1 MNVLIID
8 DQEESVKGI
17 KDFCEEKSWD
27 VKVINFDNVYE
38 QIVKV
43 NPDIIIL
50 DWREDADNM
59 DVGSD
64 ILDNIWM
71 NGFRPTVVFSANA
84 PVISIED
91 KLSKSKL
98 LKLIPKGDEEP
109 VIEYLKKNE
118 KFVTAL
124 SDYRTEIGN
133 AMIDV
138 LNAVPVFHKEDYPG
152 DDVVKY
158 ILSKRTASFFDVQ
171 YGESLAPA
179 WVQYTYPPIV
189 GSLCVCDILRSV
201 SKDKNYSI
209 KGDPAEYKLVLTPSC
224 DMVPG
229 RAKVSHVLCASCF
242 GKEKFH
248 NIPLIAE
255 PKDKNVDKVGNNL
268 NLGYNNQQ
276 FNLVALPGFSDVLPY
291 MTADLKVIELVDLS
305 KIALSE
311 DQIDE
316 ETEYVRVVTIESP
329 FREQIVWAHMQN
341 SCRPGVPERNT
352 RLWAKEILTL

>member
-17 KDFCEEKSWD
+17 KDFCEEKAWN
-27 VKVINFDNVYE
+27 VNVIDFENVYE
-38 QIVKV
+38 QIVKL
-43 NPDIIIL
+43 NPDIIVL
-50 DWREDADNM
+50 DWSEDADQT

-84 PVISIED
+84 HVISIDD

-109 VIEYLKKNE
+109 VIEYLTENE
-118 KFVTAL
+118 NFVTAL
-124 SDYRTEIGN
+124 SDYRSEIGS
-133 AMIDV
+133 AIIDV

-158 ILSKRTASFFDVQ
+158 ILSKRTAAFFDVQ
-171 YGESLAPA
+171 YSESLAPA

-189 GSLCVCDILRSV
+189 ESLCVCDILRVV
-201 SKDKNYSI
+201 SKDKDYSI
-209 KGDPAEYKLVLTPSC
+209 KGNPEEYKLVLTPSC

-229 RAKVSHVLCASCF
+229 RAKVTHVLCASCF
-242 GKEKFH
+242 NKDKFH
-248 NIPLIAE
+248 NIQLVAE
-255 PKDKNVDKVGNNL
+255 PKERNVDKVSNSL

-276 FNLVALPGFSDVLPY
+276 FNLVALPGFSNILPY
-291 MTADLKVIELVDLS
+291 MTANLKIIELIDLS
-305 KIALSE
+305 KIALSVE
-311 DQIDE
+311 RISE

-352 RLWAKEILTL
+352 KLWAKEILTL

>member
-8 DQEESVKGI
+8 DQQESVKGI
-17 KDFCEEKSWD
+17 KDFCEEKTWN
-27 VKVINFDNVYE
+27 VNVINFENVYE
-38 QIVKV
+38 QIVKF
-43 NPDIIIL
+43 NPDIIVL
-50 DWREDADNM
+50 DWREDADQM
-59 DVGSD
+59 DVGGD

-84 PVISIED
+84 PVISIDD

-109 VIEYLKKNE
+109 VIEYLVENE

-124 SDYRTEIGN
+124 SDYRSEIGS
-133 AMIDV
+133 AIIDV

-158 ILSKRTASFFDVQ
+158 ILSKRTAAVFDVQ

-189 GSLCVCDILRSV
+189 ESLCVCDILRVV
-201 SKDKNYSI
+201 SKDKDYNV
-209 KGDPAEYKLVLTPSC
+209 KGEPEEYKLILTPSC

-229 RAKVSHVLCASCF
+229 RAKVTHVLCASCF
-242 GKEKFH
+242 SKDKFHDIPLADEPKEKH
-248 NIPLIAE
+248 I
-255 PKDKNVDKVGNNL
+255 DKVNNNL
-268 NLGYNNQQ
+268 NLGYNNKH
-276 FNLVALPGFSDVLPY
+276 FNLVALPGFSNVLPY
-291 MTADLKVIELVDLS
+291 MTANLKIIELVDLS
-305 KIALSE
+305 KIALSVE
-311 DQIDE
+311 KISE

-352 RLWAKEILTL
+352 KLWAKEILTV

>member
-27 VKVINFDNVYE
+27 VKVIDFDNVYE
-38 QIVKV
+38 HIVKV
-43 NPDIIIL
+43 NPDVIIL
-50 DWREDADNM
+50 DWREDADSM
-59 DVGSD
+59 DVGSE
-64 ILDNIWM
+64 ILDNIWA

-109 VIEYLKKNE
+109 VIDYLEKNE
-118 KFVTAL
+118 KFVTSL
-124 SDYRTEIGN
+124 SDYRKEVGN
-133 AMIDV
+133 AMIDA
-138 LNAVPVFHKEDYPG
+138 LNAVPVFHKEEYPG
-152 DDVVKY
+152 DDVIKY
-158 ILSKRTASFFDVQ
+158 ILSKRTASVFDVQ
-171 YGESLAPA
+171 YGENLAPA
-179 WVQYTYPPIV
+179 WVQYTYPPV
-189 GSLCVCDILRSV
+189 MKSLCVCDILRIV
-201 SKDKNYSI
+201 SNGTDYSI
-209 KGDPAEYKLVLTPSC
+209 KGDPREYKLVLTPSC

-242 GKEKFH
+242 EKERFH
-248 NIPLIAE
+248 NIPLIE
-255 PKDKNVDKVGNNL
+255 NPKPKNMEKVGNNL

-276 FNLVALPGFSDVLPY
+276 VNLVALPGFSDVLPY
-291 MTADLKVIELVDLS
+291 MTADLKVIELIDLS

-311 DQIDE
+311 DQITE
-316 ETEYVRVVTIESP
+316 ETEYIRVLTIDSP

-352 RLWAKEILTL
+352 ELWAKEILTL